1 MSIQSIEVFRRFN
14 LAIFT
19 IAVIP
24 SLVLLFVD
32 WKFETIQN
40 SYLLFDKIEK
50 LQQLSSEI
58 AHIQDS
64 SLLSKK
70 RELFKREL
78 YFLKDILSINHYLDD
93 EVVHSSWNRL
103 EQDIS
108 HSTSSIQLTQ
118 SIDTLEHRI
127 VNITTSDIQKLR
139 WETYTIY
146 LFFIFSLIAVFY
158 IEKKYRN
165 LEKRFY
171 KLEKS
176 LQKRIDREVQRNR
189 EKDRLMFQQAKL
201 ASLGEMVG
209 NIAHQWRQPLN
220 NLALMVQDIEN
231 SILFEGLD
239 KEYIIQ
245 VSRDAMEQINYMS
258 STIDDFRNFF
268 KGDTPKEEFYIS
280 EVVEQALNITKNGL
294 QGKGIKLIQDI
305 QDNSRLF
312 GQKSQY
318 IQVLI
323 NLVKNG
329 QDIIEERNIQNGEIH
344 IESKEKNGF
353 SYLIIEDNG
362 GGIKEEVIERVFE
375 PYFTTKHQSIGT
387 GLGLYMSKMIIEQ
400 NFKGK
405 LEVSNIEN
413 GARFSII
420 VPVAYDKVS
429 K

>member
-1 MSIQSIEVFRRFN
+1 MLRKFN
-14 LAIFT
+14 LAIFV

-24 SLVLLFVD
+24 SLILLFVN
-32 WKFETIQN
+32 WKFEIIQN
-40 SYLLFDKIEK
+40 SYLVFDKIEK

-58 AHIQDS
+58 ANIQDD

-78 YFLKDILSINHYLDD
+78 YFLKDILSINSYLDD
-93 EVVHSSWNRL
+93 EVVRSSWNRL

-108 HSTSSIQLTQ
+108 HSTSSIQLIQ

-127 VNITTSDIQKLR
+127 VNITTSDIQKLK

-158 IEKKYRN
+158 IERKYRN

-176 LQKRIDREVQRNR
+176 LQERIDREVQRNR

-258 STIDDFRNFF
+258 STIR
-268 KGDTPKEEFYIS
+268 
-280 EVVEQALNITKNGL
+280 
-294 QGKGIKLIQDI
+294 
-305 QDNSRLF
+305 
-312 GQKSQY
+312 
-318 IQVLI
+318 
-323 NLVKNG
+323 
-329 QDIIEERNIQNGEIH
+329 
-344 IESKEKNGF
+344 
-353 SYLIIEDNG
+353 
-362 GGIKEEVIERVFE
+362 
-375 PYFTTKHQSIGT
+375 
-387 GLGLYMSKMIIEQ
+387 
-400 NFKGK
+400 
-405 LEVSNIEN
+405 
-413 GARFSII
+413 
-420 VPVAYDKVS
+420 
-429 K
+429 